1 VRARNGA
8 GAGDWS
14 EVVTVKVAVPPP
26 APTGVYADD
35 RIINPKMET
44 LTVVWNASAGADS
57 YKVKDTTSGFVQTT
71 TGTSLRV
78 ASGMPILIDSYAV
91 AACNVFACSAYVD
104 ATYRDLID
112 APTIPPTL
120 SVPSGSTGSYTV
132 SWNDV
137 SQATS
142 YVLQES
148 ANGGAW
154 ATLQNS
160 SATSRAIS
168 HGNGTYGYRVEA
180 CNSHGCS
187 VWSTTRSVTVAK
199 PPAVPTG
206 AYVENYFTA
215 KLEGY
220 KAHWNAVSGATRYEA
235 KRNDTGASVYSG
247 TGTSFIMG
255 TAVIP
260 NAPTYY
266 QFSVRAC
273 NAAACSGWAVG
284 H

>member
-1 VRARNGA
+1 
-8 GAGDWS
+8 
-14 EVVTVKVAVPPP
+14 
-26 APTGVYADD
+26 
-35 RIINPKMET
+35 
-44 LTVVWNASAGADS
+44 
-57 YKVKDTTSGFVQTT
+57 
-71 TGTSLRV
+71 
-78 ASGMPILIDSYAV
+78 MPILIDPYAV
-91 AACNVFACSAYVD
+91 AACNAFACSTYVE

-120 SVPSGSTGSYTV
+120 TVPSSSTGSYTV

-137 SQATS
+137 AQATR
-142 YVLQES
+142 YELDENV
-148 ANGGAW
+148 NGTW
-154 ATLQNS
+154 SPLQNT
-160 SATSRAIS
+160 SATSRTIS

-187 VWSTTRSVTVAK
+187 VWSATRNVTVAA
-199 PPAVPTG
+199 PPSAPTG

-220 KAHWNAVSGATRYEA
+220 RAHWNAVSGATRYEA

-247 TGTSFIMG
+247 TGTSFIMD
-255 TAVIP
+255 TAFIP
-260 NAPTYY
+260 DVPTYY

-273 NAAACSGWAVG
+273 NTTCSGWTVG